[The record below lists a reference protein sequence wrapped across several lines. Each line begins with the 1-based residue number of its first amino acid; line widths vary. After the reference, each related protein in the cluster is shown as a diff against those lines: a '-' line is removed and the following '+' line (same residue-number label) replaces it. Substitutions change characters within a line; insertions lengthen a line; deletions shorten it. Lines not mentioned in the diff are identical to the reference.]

1 MYAGSHS
8 RLFFFSIRMI
18 RAKEYVVATHRPPI
32 GYSTEVSLG
41 ICSSSLSPF
50 VLRPKSF
57 PALPI
62 LSGRNV
68 R

>member
-1 MYAGSHS
+1 MYSGSHS
-8 RLFFFSIRMI
+8 CLFFFSIRMI

-32 GYSTEVSLG
+32 GYSTEVSFG

-50 VLRPKSF
+50 VLRSKSL
-57 PALPI
+57 PALPT
-62 LSGRNV
+62 LSGRDV